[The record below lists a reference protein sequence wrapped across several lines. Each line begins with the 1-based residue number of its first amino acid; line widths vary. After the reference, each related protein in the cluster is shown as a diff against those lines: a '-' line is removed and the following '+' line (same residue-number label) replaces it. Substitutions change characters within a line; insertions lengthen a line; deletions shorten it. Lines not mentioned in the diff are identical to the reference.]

1 MRKLIICLSAFTSIG
16 LHFGLLALLSDA
28 QAMPKQTA
36 PAGASALS
44 VTFSERSPSVSSPA
58 PAQPQPAKSQI
69 TANRATLPMPTT
81 RALPTAARPKVV
93 NPAVVKPKSR
103 SDKVSRPTPAKAPQ
117 RPDQQTI
124 DTARP
129 PSQPGAGAR
138 IESGL
143 SDSGLS
149 SAKQPAEA
157 AAATYPPRYRGPQPA
172 PDYPRI
178 ARRRGLEGTCL
189 IEVLMD
195 TQGDVITLALKQS
208 TGHSVLDQAALAAV
222 KSWKF
227 IAPSGMTG
235 ASKALVPVRFKLT

>member
-36 PAGASALS
+36 PAGASTLS

-58 PAQPQPAKSQI
+58 PAQPQPAKSRV
-69 TANRATLPMPTT
+69 TANRATLPMPNT

-117 RPDQQTI
+117 RPAQQTI

-157 AAATYPPRYRGPQPA
+157 APATYPPRYRGPQPA